1 MLSSLAIHSQIL
13 KERRVYYL
21 DCSYSMKQPNGI
33 WDEVKENLKN
43 AIEKVTD
50 ETTELVVVPFAFDK
64 NHHASLPAFSSLA
77 TSKGKDFLKNKIN
90 SLSVNKNSM
99 TYHSDPLMDFYKNI
113 E

>member
-64 NHHASLPAFSSLA
+64 IIMLVYQL
-77 TSKGKDFLKNKIN
+77 FLVLQHQKEKI
-90 SLSVNKNSM
+90 
-99 TYHSDPLMDFYKNI
+99 F
-113 E
+113 